1 MSIFLYEENRD
12 LQAVAAKFKNEY
24 KNAELF
30 PSIYFDSV
38 FDEEKLNEILA
49 VFPDLSKKD
58 TTNYEDDIQV
68 KFGSKGERFF
78 GEKTKALMHYLN
90 LTSLCRE

>member
-1 MSIFLYEENRD
+1 MSIFLCEENRD
-12 LQAVAAKFKNEY
+12 SKEAAKFKNEY

-30 PSIYFDSV
+30 PRFISTASLTKRNSMKFS
-38 FDEEKLNEILA
+38 

-78 GEKTKALMHYLN
+78 GEKTKALMHYL
-90 LTSLCRE
+90 T